1 MSQLDQIAMRVKEL
15 GFTVYEAKTYVA
27 LLQNSPVTR
36 YELSKNSGVPRSA
49 IYGVIKQL
57 ENLGAVNALYSEPEK
72 YVPLPPEQ
80 LFKLLE
86 DSLKLKISD
95 ARESLKGIESNLVTD
110 HLWNIVGYQNMIQKS
125 KEIIDNAQEEI
136 YLSVWKREFNL
147 LEEQLNKAKN
157 KNLKITIFS
166 FNDIHFDTDFLYSY
180 NIKEKEL
187 QKIWDH
193 KIILVA
199 DRRELLMGEADEQLP
214 KKTAWTTNRAIVDI
228 ATNHI
233 ILDITLYGL
242 RLSVDVNSAVRTMQ
256 NGESDYLAELLHHKY
271 PNNPFMN
278 LENLGRELDKL
289 QIENG
294 K

>member
-1 MSQLDQIAMRVKEL
+1 VSQLDQIALRVKEL
-15 GFTVYEAKTYVA
+15 GFTVYEAKTYVS

-86 DSLKLKISD
+86 DTLKLKISD
-95 ARESLKGIESNLVTD
+95 ARESLKGIESNLATD
-110 HLWNIVGYQNMIQKS
+110 HLWNIVGYQNMLQKA
-125 KEIIDNAQEEI
+125 KEIIENAQEEI
-136 YLSVWKREFNL
+136 YLSVWKREFDL

-166 FNDIHFDTDFLYSY
+166 FNDISFDTNYLYSY

-199 DRRELLMGEADEQLP
+199 DRRELLMGEADEQMP

-271 PNNPFMN
+271 PKNPFMN
-278 LENLGRELDKL
+278 LEKLGEELDKL
-289 QIENG
+289 NLEQ
-294 K
+294 

>member
-1 MSQLDQIAMRVKEL
+1 VSQLEQIALRVKEL
-15 GFTVYEAKTYVA
+15 GFTVYESKTYVA

-57 ENLGAVNALYSEPEK
+57 ENVGAVNALYSKPEK

-86 DSLKLKISD
+86 DRLKSKISD
-95 ARESLKGIESNLVTD
+95 ARQSLKGIESNLMTD
-110 HLWNIVGYQNMIQKS
+110 HLWNIVGYESMIQKA
-125 KEIIDNAQEEI
+125 KEIIDNAAKKI
-136 YLSVWKREFNL
+136 FLSIWKREFELLKDNL
-147 LEEQLNKAKN
+147 SEAIARGVKV
-157 KNLKITIFS
+157 TIFS
-166 FNDIHFDTDFLYSY
+166 FNDINLNTKYLYSY
-180 NIKEKEL
+180 KLEEKEL

-199 DRRELLMGEADEQLP
+199 DGQELLMGEADEQLP

-242 RLSVDVNSAVRTMQ
+242 RLSTDVSGAVKTMQ
-256 NGESDYLAELLHHKY
+256 NGESDYVGELMHQQY

-278 LENLGRELDKL
+278 IENIGKELDKL
-289 QIENG
+289 VAEI
-294 K
+294 

>member
-15 GFTVYEAKTYVA
+15 GFTVYEAKTYVS

-86 DSLKLKISD
+86 DRLKLKITD

-110 HLWNIVGYQNMIQKS
+110 HLWNIVGYQNMIQKA
-125 KEIIDNAQEEI
+125 KEIIENAQEEI
-136 YLSVWKREFNL
+136 YLSVWKREFDL
-147 LEEQLNKAKN
+147 LEEQLEKAKR
-157 KNLKITIFS
+157 KNVKITIFS
-166 FNDIHFDTDFLYSY
+166 FTDIIFDTDFLYSY
-180 NIKEKEL
+180 NIKESEL

-199 DRRELLMGEADEQLP
+199 DRRELLMGDADAQMP

-233 ILDITLYGL
+233 ILDITLFGL

-256 NGESDYLAELLHHKY
+256 NGESDYLAELLHHNFPK
-271 PNNPFMN
+271 NPFMN
-278 LENLGRELDKL
+278 LEKLGQELDKL
-289 QIENG
+289 NLVN
-294 K
+294 

>member
-1 MSQLDQIAMRVKEL
+1 VSQLDQIAMQVKEL
-15 GFTVYEAKTYVA
+15 GFTVYEAKTYVS

-57 ENLGAVNALYSEPEK
+57 ENVGAVNALYSEPEK

-86 DSLKLKISD
+86 DRLKEKISD

-110 HLWNIVGYQNMIQKS
+110 HLWNIVGYQNMIQKA
-125 KEIIDNAQEEI
+125 KEIIENAQNEI

-147 LEEQLNKAKN
+147 LEEHLNKAKN
-157 KNLKITIFS
+157 KNIKVTLFS
-166 FNDIHFDTDFLYSY
+166 FTDIDFDTQYLYSY

-199 DRRELLMGEADEQLP
+199 DRRELLMGEADEQMP

-256 NGESDYLAELLHHKY
+256 NGESDYLSELLHHKY

-278 LENLGRELDKL
+278 LEKLGRELDKL
-289 QIENG
+289 HLE

>member
-1 MSQLDQIAMRVKEL
+1 MSQLDQIALRVKEL
-15 GFTVYEAKTYVA
+15 GFTVYEAKTYVS

-86 DSLKLKISD
+86 DRLKLKITD

-110 HLWNIVGYQNMIQKS
+110 HLWNIVGYQNMIQKA
-125 KEIIDNAQEEI
+125 KEIIENAQEEI
-136 YLSVWKREFNL
+136 YLSVWKREFDL
-147 LEEQLNKAKN
+147 LVEQLERARKKN
-157 KNLKITIFS
+157 VKVTIFS
-166 FNDIHFDTDFLYSY
+166 FTEIRFNTDYLYSY
-180 NIKEKEL
+180 NIKESEL

-199 DRRELLMGEADEQLP
+199 DRRELLMGEADDQMP

-256 NGESDYLAELLHHKY
+256 NGESDYLAELLHNNF

-278 LENLGRELDKL
+278 LEKLGRELDKL
-289 QIENG
+289 NMEN
-294 K
+294 

>member
-1 MSQLDQIAMRVKEL
+1 MSQLDQIALHVKEL
-15 GFTVYEAKTYVA
+15 GFTVYEAKTYVS

-57 ENLGAVNALYSEPEK
+57 ENVGAVNALYSEPEK

-80 LFKLLE
+80 LFKLIE
-86 DSLKLKISD
+86 DRLKIKISD
-95 ARESLKGIESNLVTD
+95 ARENLKGIESNLVTD

-125 KEIIDNAQEEI
+125 KEIIENAQEEI
-136 YLSVWKREFNL
+136 YLSVWKREFDL
-147 LEEQLNKAKN
+147 LEEQLEKARRKN
-157 KNLKITIFS
+157 VKITIFS
-166 FNDIHFDTDFLYSY
+166 FTEINFDTALLYSY

-199 DRRELLMGEADEQLP
+199 DRRELLMGEADAQMP

-256 NGESDYLAELLHHKY
+256 NGESDYLAELLHTKY

-278 LENLGRELDKL
+278 LEKLGHELDKL
-289 QIENG
+289 SLQ

>member
-1 MSQLDQIAMRVKEL
+1 VSQLDQIASRVKEL
-15 GFTVYEAKTYVA
+15 GFTVYEAKTYVS

-80 LFKLLE
+80 LFRLLE
-86 DSLKLKISD
+86 DRLKLKISD

-110 HLWNIVGYQNMIQKS
+110 HLWNIVGYQNMIHKT
-125 KEIIDNAQEEI
+125 KEIIENAQEEI
-136 YLSVWKREFNL
+136 YLSVWKREFDL
-147 LEEQLNKAKN
+147 LEKQLEKAASKN
-157 KNLKITIFS
+157 VKITIFS
-166 FNDIHFDTDFLYSY
+166 FTDIRFDTEYLYSY

-187 QKIWDH
+187 QKFWDH

-199 DRRELLMGEADEQLP
+199 DRRELLMGEADFQFP

-233 ILDITLYGL
+233 ILDITLFGL
-242 RLSVDVNSAVRTMQ
+242 RLSVDVNSAVRKMQ
-256 NGESDYLAELLHHKY
+256 NSEIDYLAELLHDKY
-271 PNNPFMN
+271 PDNPFMN

-289 QIENG
+289 SME

>member
-1 MSQLDQIAMRVKEL
+1 VSQLDQIALRVKEL
-15 GFTVYEAKTYVA
+15 GFTVYEAKTYVS

-86 DSLKLKISD
+86 DRLALKISD

-110 HLWNIVGYQNMIQKS
+110 HLWNIVGYQNMIQKA
-125 KEIIDNAQEEI
+125 KEIIENAQEEI

-147 LEEQLNKAKN
+147 LEEQLIKAKN

-166 FNDIHFDTDFLYSY
+166 FTDIKFDTENLYSY
-180 NIKEKEL
+180 TIKENEL

-193 KIILVA
+193 KLILVA
-199 DRRELLMGEADEQLP
+199 DRRELLMGEADEQMP

-256 NGESDYLAELLHHKY
+256 NGESDYLAELMHNKY

-278 LENLGRELDKL
+278 LEKLGQELDKL
-289 QIENG
+289 SLE

>member
-1 MSQLDQIAMRVKEL
+1 MSQLDQIALRVKEL
-15 GFTVYEAKTYVA
+15 GFTVYEAKTYVS

-86 DSLKLKISD
+86 DRLKLKITD

-110 HLWNIVGYQNMIQKS
+110 HLWNIVGYQNMIQKA
-125 KEIIDNAQEEI
+125 KEIIENAQEEI
-136 YLSVWKREFNL
+136 YLSVWKREFDL
-147 LEEQLNKAKN
+147 LEEQLEKARK
-157 KNLKITIFS
+157 KGVKVTIFS
-166 FNDIHFDTDFLYSY
+166 FTEIIFNTEFLYSY
-180 NIKEKEL
+180 NIKESEL

-199 DRRELLMGEADEQLP
+199 DRRELLMGEADDQMP

-256 NGESDYLAELLHHKY
+256 NGESDYLAELLHLNF

-278 LENLGRELDKL
+278 LEKLGRELDKL
-289 QIENG
+289 NIDN
-294 K
+294 

>member
-1 MSQLDQIAMRVKEL
+1 MSQIEQIALRVKEL
-15 GFTVYEAKTYVA
+15 GFSVYEAKTYVS

-95 ARESLKGIESNLVTD
+95 ARESLKGIESNLATD
-110 HLWNIVGYQNMIQKS
+110 HLWNIVGYQNMLQKA
-125 KEIIDNAQEEI
+125 KEIIENAQEEI

-157 KNLKITIFS
+157 KKLKITIFS
-166 FNDIHFDTDFLYSY
+166 FNDINFDTNYLYSY

-199 DRRELLMGEADEQLP
+199 DRRELLMGEADEQMP

-256 NGESDYLAELLHHKY
+256 NGESDYLAELLHHKF

-278 LENLGRELDKL
+278 LEKLGQELDKL
-289 QIENG
+289 NLE

>member
-1 MSQLDQIAMRVKEL
+1 VSQLDQIALRVKEL
-15 GFTVYEAKTYVA
+15 GFTVYEAKTYVS

-86 DSLKLKISD
+86 DSLQLKISD

-110 HLWNIVGYQNMIQKS
+110 HLWNIVGYQNMIQKA

-166 FNDIHFDTDFLYSY
+166 FNDIHFDTDYLYSY

-289 QIENG
+289 QVENG

>member
-1 MSQLDQIAMRVKEL
+1 MSQLDQIALRVKEL
-15 GFTVYEAKTYVA
+15 GFTVYESKTYVS
-27 LLQNSPVTR
+27 LLQNNPVTR

-86 DSLKLKISD
+86 DKLQLKISD
-95 ARESLKGIESNLVTD
+95 ARESLRGIESNLVTD
-110 HLWNIVGYQNMIQKS
+110 HLWNIVGYQNMIQKAN
-125 KEIIDNAQEEI
+125 EIIENAQEEI
-136 YLSVWKREFNL
+136 YLSAWKREFKL
-147 LEEQLNKAKN
+147 LEHQLNKAKN
-157 KNLKITIFS
+157 KKLKITIFS
-166 FNDIHFDTDFLYSY
+166 FNDIVFDTEYLYSY

-199 DRRELLMGEADEQLP
+199 DRRELLMGEADVQLP

-242 RLSVDVNSAVRTMQ
+242 RLSVDVNSAVKTMQ
-256 NGESDYLAELLHHKY
+256 NGESDYLAELLHEKY
-271 PNNPFMN
+271 PENPFMN
-278 LENLGRELDKL
+278 LENLGKELDKL
-289 QIENG
+289 QIE

>member
-1 MSQLDQIAMRVKEL
+1 L
-15 GFTVYEAKTYVA
+15 GFTVYEAKTYVS

-36 YELSKNSGVPRSA
+36 YELSKHSGVPRSA

-57 ENLGAVNALYSEPEK
+57 ENMGAVNALYSKPEK

-86 DSLKLKISD
+86 DRLKSKIAD
-95 ARESLKGIESNLVTD
+95 ARQSLSGIESNLMAD
-110 HLWNIVGYQNMIQKS
+110 HLWNIVGYDSMIQKA
-125 KEIIDNAQEEI
+125 KELIDNANSNI
-136 YLSVWKREFNL
+136 LISVWKREFEL
-147 LEEQLNKAKN
+147 LKN
-157 KNLKITIFS
+157 HLSDAIERGVHITVFS
-166 FNDIHFDTDFLYSY
+166 FNNIELDTEYLYSY
-180 NIKEKEL
+180 KLPEEEL

-199 DRRELLMGEADEQLP
+199 DGQELLMGEADIQLP

-233 ILDITLYGL
+233 ILDITLFGL
-242 RLSVDVNSAVRTMQ
+242 RFSVDVSEAVTTMQ
-256 NGESDYLAELLHHKY
+256 NHESDYVGELMHQLY

-278 LENLGRELDKL
+278 IENIGKELDKL
-289 QIENG
+289 TSEN
-294 K
+294 

>member
-15 GFTVYEAKTYVA
+15 GFTVYEAKTYVS

-86 DSLKLKISD
+86 DRLKLKITD

-110 HLWNIVGYQNMIQKS
+110 HLWNIVGYQNMIQKA
-125 KEIIDNAQEEI
+125 KEIIENAQEEI
-136 YLSVWKREFNL
+136 YLSVWKREFDL
-147 LEEQLNKAKN
+147 LEEQLEKAKR
-157 KNLKITIFS
+157 KNVKITIFS
-166 FNDIHFDTDFLYSY
+166 FTDLIFDTEFLYSY
-180 NIKEKEL
+180 NIKESEL

-199 DRRELLMGEADEQLP
+199 DRRELLMGEADVQMP
-214 KKTAWTTNRAIVDI
+214 IKTAWTTNRAIVDI

-233 ILDITLYGL
+233 ILDITLFGL

-256 NGESDYLAELLHHKY
+256 NGESDYLAELLHQNY

-278 LENLGRELDKL
+278 LEKLGQELDKL
-289 QIENG
+289 NLE

>member
-15 GFTVYEAKTYVA
+15 GFTVYEAKTYVS

-86 DSLKLKISD
+86 DRLKLKITD

-110 HLWNIVGYQNMIQKS
+110 HLWNIVGYQNMIQKA
-125 KEIIDNAQEEI
+125 KEIIENAQEEI
-136 YLSVWKREFNL
+136 YLSVWKREFDL
-147 LEEQLNKAKN
+147 LEEQLEKAKR
-157 KNLKITIFS
+157 KNVKITIFS
-166 FNDIHFDTDFLYSY
+166 FTDIIFDTDFLYSY
-180 NIKEKEL
+180 NIKESEL

-199 DRRELLMGEADEQLP
+199 DRRELLMGDADAQMP

-233 ILDITLYGL
+233 ILDITLFGL

-256 NGESDYLAELLHHKY
+256 NGESDYLAELLHHNFPK
-271 PNNPFMN
+271 NPFMN
-278 LENLGRELDKL
+278 LEKLGQELDKL
-289 QIENG
+289 NLEN
-294 K
+294 